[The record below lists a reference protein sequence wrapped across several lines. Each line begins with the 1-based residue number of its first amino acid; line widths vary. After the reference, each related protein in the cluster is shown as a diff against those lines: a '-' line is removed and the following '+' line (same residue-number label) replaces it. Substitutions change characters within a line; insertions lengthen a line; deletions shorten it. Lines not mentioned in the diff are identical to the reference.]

1 MQFKAFFHETRE
13 FFLFASFRYLSGMV
27 NWWPSKNPIYMWLKE
42 GTLRQSLFSQRQI
55 LLFSSRGVCLSY
67 GFIGFSPSVCALG
80 GGGPCKKCLSRNA
93 SSPHRVAGVT
103 RDKFLRVPLF
113 LQATMGREEF
123 RQESEGNFSGGE
135 SVLCACC
142 RQCKVN
148 ISEVWSGISNEA
160 AQSSLFPLPVARM
173 KAVKKTTPG
182 QWFIFMTSLACAT
195 YRKQIVQF
203 PFPLMYLCVDA
214 LWAPLLSLR
223 APSGICLVA

>member
-1 MQFKAFFHETRE
+1 MR
-13 FFLFASFRYLSGMV
+13 
-27 NWWPSKNPIYMWLKE
+27 
-42 GTLRQSLFSQRQI
+42 
-55 LLFSSRGVCLSY
+55 
-67 GFIGFSPSVCALG
+67 LG
-80 GGGPCKKCLSRNA
+80 AESPCKKWLSRNA

-123 RQESEGNFSGGE
+123 RRESEGNFSGGE

-160 AQSSLFPLPVARM
+160 AAVIAFPITRRASFQNGSGE
-173 KAVKKTTPG
+173 KTTPG
-182 QWFIFMTSLACAT
+182 QWLIFMTRAACAT

-203 PFPLMYLCVDA
+203 PSPYIRMWHHFCRCERFWNLFSGLIKMLPRPHTKTNLGMRKDKEFS
-214 LWAPLLSLR
+214 WAKKPRQFFIITFCGPGRPKSHLLTRNACQKRSNTH
-223 APSGICLVA
+223 PCS